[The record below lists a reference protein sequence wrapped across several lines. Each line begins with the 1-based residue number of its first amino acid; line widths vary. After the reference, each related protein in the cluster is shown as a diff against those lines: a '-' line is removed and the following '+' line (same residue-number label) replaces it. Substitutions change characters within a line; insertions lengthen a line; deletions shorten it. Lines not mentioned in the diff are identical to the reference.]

1 MVQSDSRGE
10 KTIFKN
16 TQPQCSHVQEKDTN
30 QSVFTSEK
38 NVRTSVWFLG
48 AVKKSFLCLPPSVW
62 SHHLLLSAALLFVI
76 FVSHKSLKIEV
87 VNDQP
92 THFLLNTPPSHPL
105 LKTKMLSSLA
115 LTSILFR
122 TYPVIIEAEKKE
134 LPLSLFRSFNFDG
147 PQIYGV
153 GFLCLGVLATPPC

>member
-1 MVQSDSRGE
+1 MKIWLG
-10 KTIFKN
+10 KTMCVIFKN
-16 TQPQCSHVQEKDTN
+16 TQPLNHTTAMCKQKTKFKVFYEWVKSSMWMLGVLFKVSSVSLRLSDPTTCSSKQP
-30 QSVFTSEK
+30 SSL
-38 NVRTSVWFLG
+38 SY
-48 AVKKSFLCLPPSVW
+48 LCP
-62 SHHLLLSAALLFVI
+62 
-76 FVSHKSLKIEV
+76 HKSLKIEV

-105 LKTKMLSSLA
+105 PETKLSSLA